1 MNRARARESD
11 NGNNEYKS
19 RSTYEKYKVIIV
31 LIGALSGGSIAGIG
45 VKFYNTNEVN
55 ATPARVELLEERMS
69 SYVESHARE
78 EILSDQLLRQI
89 LANIKEDLGEL
100 KEENLKVHRKLDNLT
115 NLIRNGRPTR

>member
-11 NGNNEYKS
+11 GGNNEYKS
-19 RSTYEKYKVIIV
+19 RSTYERYKVIIV
-31 LIGALSGGSIAGIG
+31 LIGALGGGSITGIG

-89 LANIKEDLGEL
+89 LANIKEDLDEL
-100 KEENLKVHRKLDNLT
+100 KEENLKVQGKLDGLT
-115 NLIRNGRPTR
+115 NLVRNGRPTR